1 MGLFLA
7 ELCENN
13 SNYFNLFLFEKNL
26 FADIRLLL
34 IHELISKKFNN
45 QLRSIDH
52 IQQFFDRIQVLI
64 FINRLTIL
72 LFCFSGKFQFNQCKF
87 IRRVDKVYLLSL

>member
-64 FINRLTIL
+64 FINGLTIL
-72 LFCFSGKFQFNQCKF
+72 LFCFFQENFNSINVSLSDELIKF
-87 IRRVDKVYLLSL
+87 IF